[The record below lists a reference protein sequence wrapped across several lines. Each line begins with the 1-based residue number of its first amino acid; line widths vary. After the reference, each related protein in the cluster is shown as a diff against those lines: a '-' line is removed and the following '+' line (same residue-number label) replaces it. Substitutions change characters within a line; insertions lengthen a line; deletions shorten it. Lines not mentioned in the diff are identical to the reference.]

1 MLCCCF
7 LFLFLISKLEITSCY
22 LKMEEINE
30 CRVYFVILTIARGSL
45 ADLFWRCNVF
55 FILMFHFFPIF

>member
-30 CRVYFVILTIARGSL
+30 CRVYFVILTIALGVLQTYFGGAMCSL
-45 ADLFWRCNVF
+45 F
-55 FILMFHFFPIF
+55 